1 MTQPTTIQI
10 DSVEY
15 VRKDS
20 IKPEIAKV
28 KGTPIG
34 QYCIIR
40 CRDAGVWAGMVA
52 AYEGSKVT
60 VVDARRLYYWEAVK
74 GHTLSAV
81 ANYGITGK
89 SKIPAAVPTVYLS
102 ESCEVI
108 PTSSEAR
115 DTIVNQKA
123 HNE

>member
-10 DSVEY
+10 DRIEY

-20 IKPEIAKV
+20 IKPSIAKV
-28 KGTPIG
+28 EGTPVG

-40 CRDAGVWAGMVA
+40 CKDAGVWAGTVA
-52 AYEGSKVT
+52 AHKGPNVT
-60 VVDARRLYYWEAVK
+60 LAFGRRLWSWTAAK

-81 ANYGITGK
+81 ANYGISDGK
-89 SKIPAAVPTVYLS
+89 LPAAVGVVYLT
-102 ESCEVI
+102 EACELI
-108 PTSSEAR
+108 PTTEDAQKC
-115 DTIVNQKA
+115 IEGWKA